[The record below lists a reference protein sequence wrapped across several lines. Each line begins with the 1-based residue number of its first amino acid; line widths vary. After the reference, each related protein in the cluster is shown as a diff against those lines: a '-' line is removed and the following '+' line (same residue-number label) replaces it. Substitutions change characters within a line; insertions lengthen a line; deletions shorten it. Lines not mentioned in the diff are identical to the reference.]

1 MVKKLTAFSV
11 VFAVL
16 MFSCSC
22 TAYAQVACGPRNDIV
37 KRLADKFKETQV
49 AMGLSNSGKLIEVFV
64 SDKGSFTVLMS
75 DPNGTSC
82 VATAGE
88 NWATEGFIEVP
99 GVGT

>member
-1 MVKKLTAFSV
+1 MVKKLAAFTA

-22 TAYAQVACGPRNDIV
+22 TTYAQVACGPRDDLV
-37 KRLADKFKETQV
+37 RRLVNKFEETQV
-49 AMGLSNSGKLIEVFV
+49 AMGLNTSGKLVEIFT
-64 SDKGSFTVLMS
+64 SKKGSFTILLS
-75 DPNGTSC
+75 DPNGTTC
-82 VATAGE
+82 VATTGE